1 MSPNVIAPLMGLL
14 QGFSE
19 FLPIS
24 SSGHLRLFSFVFSQT
39 PIPLFFDILL
49 HLATL
54 LAILYMTRRLLVTI
68 VLSLFRSTRTVRSP
82 HAPHSTHDY
91 SDSARKDS
99 IRLVFSIILS
109 TLCTV
114 APAFLIRDF
123 VFQLPLFVQYE
134 TLFVG
139 LGFLCTAI
147 ALFLPSLQ
155 RNKTL
160 TQHNTNLPRIN
171 LKTAIIMGLVQGI
184 TLMPGI
190 SRSGLTIVTAL
201 LLGNSRKDSVHYS
214 FLLSIPII
222 LASFFLSLENF
233 EKIRELFSWQ
243 VIAASLLLAFLS
255 GLLGLY
261 FLRHIVKVGKLWVFS
276 LYLFPLSLLT
286 IYLQFFL

>member
-54 LAILYMTRRLLVTI
+54 LAILYMTRRLLVTM
-68 VLSLFRSTRTVRSP
+68 VLSLFRSAQSP
-82 HAPHSTHDY
+82 HAPHSIHDY
-91 SDSARKDS
+91 SDSSRKDS
-99 IRLVFSIILS
+99 IRLIFYVILS

-123 VFQLPLFVQYE
+123 VFQLPLFIQYE

-147 ALFLPSLQ
+147 TLFLPSLQ

-160 TQHNTNLPRIN
+160 TQHSTILPRIN
-171 LKTAIIMGLVQGI
+171 LKTAIIVGLVQGI

-190 SRSGLTIVTAL
+190 SRSGLTIVAAL

-214 FLLSIPII
+214 FLLSIPVI

-233 EKIRELFSWQ
+233 EKVRELFSWQ
-243 VIAASLLLAFLS
+243 VIAISLLLAFLS

-276 LYLFPLSLLT
+276 LYLLPLSLLT